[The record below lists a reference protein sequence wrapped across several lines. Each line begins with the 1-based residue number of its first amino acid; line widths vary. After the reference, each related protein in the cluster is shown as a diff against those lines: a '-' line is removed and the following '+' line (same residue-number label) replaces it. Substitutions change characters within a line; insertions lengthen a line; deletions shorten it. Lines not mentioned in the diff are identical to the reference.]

1 MHAWSTFVYL
11 FLVKSLKSR
20 SHTRWCLQ
28 MVRQMVRLTC
38 SYQHAIDAPNAIG
51 GHTRRGATRR
61 ITYCVAAPASS
72 SGTGKYGCLIMM
84 QNKKCTEFVSAGDSH
99 ASWL

>member
-1 MHAWSTFVYL
+1 
-11 FLVKSLKSR
+11 
-20 SHTRWCLQ
+20 

-38 SYQHAIDAPNAIG
+38 SYQHAMDAPKAIG

-72 SGTGKYGCLIMM
+72 SGTGKYGCSHIIYIHPFIE
-84 QNKKCTEFVSAGDSH
+84 QNTAIY
-99 ASWL
+99 